1 MPYGAGSVSGGDLD
15 GDGRAEIVI
24 GLGAYPANGGWVEV
38 REDAAG
44 GYAHLKWIRLPF
56 SDYNDANGEVHPA
69 TGDLDGDGSEEIV
82 LGLGTYTA
90 NGGWVEVREDAAG
103 GYNHV
108 KWIRVP
114 FSAYNE
120 ANGATWPAT
129 GDVDGDN
136 RDEILLG
143 LGAFPADGGWFEF
156 REDAAGGFA
165 HTSWGQK
172 EHYVSPRCTRVDPS
186 EVRGAGVS

>member
-1 MPYGAGSVSGGDLD
+1 MPYGPGSVSGGDLD

-44 GYAHLKWIRLPF
+44 GYTHL
-56 SDYNDANGEVHPA
+56 
-69 TGDLDGDGSEEIV
+69 
-82 LGLGTYTA
+82 
-90 NGGWVEVREDAAG
+90 
-103 GYNHV
+103 

-120 ANGATWPAT
+120 ANGATCQPLVTWMET
-129 GDVDGDN
+129 

-143 LGAFPADGGWFEF
+143 LRAFPVDGDWFEF

-165 HTSWGQK
+165 HTSWGHVDDSADG
-172 EHYVSPRCTRVDPS
+172 ETRPAA
-186 EVRGAGVS
+186 VRAP